1 MDFLTQLGG
10 MSLNSGNLILL
21 LPMALVGVV
30 LAGNIPYHHRAAHY
44 SMEIGG
50 AVLGVVLALV
60 LLTLLQV
67 FI

>member
-1 MDFLTQLGG
+1 MEFLTQMGS
-10 MSLNSGNLILL
+10 MSLNSANLILL

-44 SMEIGG
+44 SLEIGG
-50 AVLGVVLALV
+50 AVLGVVVALG
-60 LLTLLQV
+60 LLTLLQI